1 MEEIRQ
7 QFKQAVSI
15 IHYGDAIY
23 LVDDGEPL
31 GELMPLVEGREIMTD
46 KIVFL
51 LCRNGYLRLR
61 LNYHELT
68 LSAGCILI
76 ALPGMIIDT
85 QEVCADFR
93 AATMLLS
100 ERFTDS
106 LNLGNSYRTLLSIY
120 RQPMVQLDE
129 EMTAAMLN
137 FIGMVRGLL
146 RVPSHPNMDRVL
158 HLLFEAWFFG
168 FGPYLHSTGSQRVA
182 TSAEQHTEEFLRL
195 VEQHFHQHHA
205 LDWYAQ
211 QLNITPKRLS
221 ICVKETSGR
230 TPLRVDLPPPPL
242 SGQQSV
248 ARAKALR
255 QGSGRALGFS
265 QPVRFRHLVQATYRP
280 QPPQRIAFALPSPG
294 SNQVPIIC
302 PSFIPFLREK

>member
-1 MEEIRQ
+1 MEEIHQ
-7 QFKQAVSI
+7 QFKQALSI
-15 IHYGDAIY
+15 IHYGDDIY
-23 LVDDGEPL
+23 LIGDGEPL
-31 GELMPLVEGREIMTD
+31 GEMMPLVEGREIMTD

-51 LCRNGYLRLR
+51 LCRNGSLRLR

-68 LSAGCILI
+68 LTTGCILI

-85 QEVCADFR
+85 QEVSADFR

-168 FGPYLHSTGSQRVA
+168 FGPYLHSTESQRVA
-182 TSAEQHTEEFLRL
+182 TAAEQHTEEFLRL
-195 VEQHFHQHHA
+195 VEQHFRYHHA

-221 ICVKETSGR
+221 ICVKET
-230 TPLRVDLPPPPL
+230 T
-242 SGQQSV
+242 
-248 ARAKALR
+248 
-255 QGSGRALGFS
+255 GRAASEWIDRHRLLEAYTLLHGQRLSIKEIAAQLGFPNQS
-265 QPVRFRHLVQATYRP
+265 AFGTWFKRHVGSSPATTT
-280 QPPQRIAFALPSPG
+280 LKS
-294 SNQVPIIC
+294 
-302 PSFIPFLREK
+302 

>member
-1 MEEIRQ
+1 MEEIHQ

-15 IHYGDAIY
+15 IHYGEDIY
-23 LVDDGEPL
+23 LVGDGEPL
-31 GELMPLVEGREIMTD
+31 GELMSLVEGREIMTD

-51 LCRNGYLRLR
+51 LCRNGSLRLR

-85 QEVCADFR
+85 QEVSADFR

-146 RVPSHPNMDRVL
+146 RVPSHPNVDRVL

-168 FGPYLHSTGSQRVA
+168 FGPYLHSTESQRVA

-230 TPLRVDLPPPPL
+230 TPSEWIWRHRLLAANSLLRGQRL
-242 SGQQSV
+242 SVKEV
-248 ARAKALR
+248 AAR
-255 QGSGRALGFS
+255 LGFPNQS
-265 QPVRFRHLVQATYRP
+265 
-280 QPPQRIAFALPSPG
+280 AFGTWFKRLTGRSPR
-294 SNQVPIIC
+294 NA
-302 PSFIPFLREK
+302 